1 MSDLNDPPPPEP
13 ARPLSDEEEAVL
25 ARLEAD
31 LAQDPAPEPRR
42 ARAAGGGDTAGPPAP
57 HPAGAGRRGRRPGR
71 GPGAQRRGRRRDRG
85 GRARR
90 SDRGLAVGPAGHG
103 RLPVLIPGTVGAGQR
118 RRVAAH
124 PTGAE
129 HREQRRGAAQ
139 HGQRRLDQQQPGR
152 EQRPASPRTCHR
164 RCAARHRARSC
175 GDLAGVR
182 VGDARRR
189 LPLRPGV
196 PEGEPGVGRARE
208 REDRRPHRRPLG
220 RPDTGQGQEPDPE
233 HDVAPR
239 HRGPHAIA
247 PTSSRIAITPQTV
260 RNTEPS
266 TTSVRSVRPI
276 R

>member
-1 MSDLNDPPPPEP
+1 M
-13 ARPLSDEEEAVL
+13 L

-31 LAQDPAPEPRR
+31 LAQDPAPEPTGPDR
-42 ARAAGGGDTAGPPAP
+42 ARAAGGGDTAGPPAT
-57 HPAGAGRRGRRPGR
+57 HPAGAGRRGRGAGR

-103 RLPVLIPGTVGAGQR
+103 RLPVLIPGTAGARQR
-118 RRVAAH
+118 RRVAPH
-124 PTGAE
+124 PAGAE

-139 HGQRRLDQQQPGR
+139 HGQRRLDQQQPAR
-152 EQRPASPRTCHR
+152 EQRPAEPEDLPPALRREAPRPLVR
-164 RCAARHRARSC
+164 
-175 GDLAGVR
+175 DLAGGR